1 MEDIYEKYQVKQV
14 INASGKMTI
23 LGGSRVSEDIC
34 QQMNIGAS
42 HFFEVKDLLDKTG
55 NYLAALIGVESAY
68 IVNSASGAIAQS
80 VAACVSRGKL
90 QYILDIYNPEN
101 KKREVI
107 ICKGHNVDYGT
118 PIEVTIGMGGGH
130 VVEAGYANKCTL
142 EHIEAKINE
151 NTVALIYVKSHHCVQ
166 KGMPD
171 MKAFIELGHR
181 YHLPVIVDAAAEEDL
196 KEPLKES
203 LKKRLP
209 WLLVLLALGMVVS
222 SVVGLFEQVVSQ
234 LTLIMCLLIGKK
246 VFIDQVKK
254 QSQGIGRV
262 MKVGKENILGLTY
275 AIEKYLSKEH
285 LTLQQQ
291 SQRLEI
297 FNQKLNANDGISARI
312 IQDGAGRLIMRS
324 EITFDEKKLSKN
336 ALQIAQALKE
346 GELHIYTRDYR
357 ANEGKIEI
365 DIRDV
370 NDQELN
376 MIYEKIV
383 KIIGGRKDE

>member
-196 KEPLKES
+196 K
-203 LKKRLP
+203 
-209 WLLVLLALGMVVS
+209 VYDNLGADAVVYS
-222 SVVGLFEQVVSQ
+222 GTKAFEGPTSG
-234 LTLIMCLLIGKK
+234 LLIGKK

-275 AIEKYLSKEH
+275 AIEKYLPKEH